1 MKSDLLKWRFW
12 VLVAQVA
19 VCALL
24 LLCEPCEELGFKK
37 MVFCLVL
44 TKAAAVLLFVAIIVE
59 CEKWKEHFKFLSI
72 IFEDDDNDKEEEDK

>member
-1 MKSDLLKWRFW
+1 MKSEFLNWRFW

-19 VCALL
+19 VCTLL
-24 LLCEPCEELGFKK
+24 LFCEPCEELGFKK
-37 MVFCLVL
+37 MVLCLVL

-72 IFEDDDNDKEEEDK
+72 VFEDNDKDKEDK